1 MAPEIVNHYSTLFCM
16 SNVNVYL
23 LSPFISLSGLDDR
36 VQQTVCWLVGKGNF
50 EGRKGNDDDKATPFL
65 TESDRPKAIM

>member
-50 EGRKGNDDDKATPFL
+50 EGRKG
-65 TESDRPKAIM
+65 